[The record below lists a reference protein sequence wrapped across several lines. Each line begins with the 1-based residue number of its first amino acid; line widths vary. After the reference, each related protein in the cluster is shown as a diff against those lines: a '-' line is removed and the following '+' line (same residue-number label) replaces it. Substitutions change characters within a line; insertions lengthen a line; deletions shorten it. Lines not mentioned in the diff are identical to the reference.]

1 MNFEA
6 APRSRGPPRPFLDTM
21 QMPIIDLRDIPTG
34 ETIEAELCIIG
45 SGPAG
50 ATIARE
56 LDSETARIVVVECGG
71 AKRSVEADALNEIE
85 SIGRPRVMDQWLVR
99 NRILGGSS
107 HTWTGR
113 CAPLDRID
121 YEKRDWIPYSGW
133 PLTPEDMQPVLD
145 RAAPHL
151 GLGVGSGFSD
161 RSFWKL
167 FGRTGFS
174 PNIDEELLLP
184 FFWQFSKD
192 DTNPFD
198 YMRFGK
204 SLRNRPLN
212 ARILLNAT
220 VVNINTEASGA
231 AVTSVDLRAG
241 DGSPRVVFA
250 PRVVLCAGGIE
261 NARLLLASRR
271 TNSAGL
277 GNQNDLVGRFLM
289 DHPRGR
295 IGLFDVQTSEQL
307 QRWLGVY
314 NLKIGKSSYRFR
326 HGYRLS
332 PDYQRQHQL
341 LNSTVWLNEIVKD
354 DDPWNALSRI
364 LRRRGKLSEDVVSV
378 AANLGLVV
386 RGLNQYLVQ
395 RNGLPR
401 KLERLE
407 LICMVEQQPDPDS
420 RITLSDRTDRFGVP
434 ISRVNWKVGAPE
446 ARTIKTIGKIL
457 RSEFQRLSLNDVQLD
472 DWVARDEDLPLTFPD
487 IAHPTGTT
495 RMATSAKS
503 GVVDPNCQ
511 VHGVNGL
518 FVAGSSIF
526 PTAGH
531 ANPTHMIVAT
541 AIRLADFLKKQIA
554 RERRS

>member
-1 MNFEA
+1 M
-6 APRSRGPPRPFLDTM
+6 PF
-21 QMPIIDLRDIPTG
+21 IDLREIPVG
-34 ETIEAELCIIG
+34 ETIEADLCIIG

-56 LDSETARIVVVECGG
+56 LDNEEARIVIVESGG
-71 AKRSVEADALNEIE
+71 TERSAEADGLNEIE
-85 SIGRPRVMDQWLVR
+85 STGRPRVMDQWLVR

-113 CAPLDRID
+113 CAPFDHID
-121 YEKRDWIPYSGW
+121 YEKRDWVPYSGW
-133 PLTPEDMQPVLD
+133 PLTPEAMRPFLD

-151 GLGVGSGFSD
+151 GLGIGSGFTD

-167 FGRTGFS
+167 FGRAGFS
-174 PNIDEELLLP
+174 PEIDEHLLLP

-192 DTNPFD
+192 NTNPFD

-204 SLRNRPLN
+204 SLRKPPLN
-212 ARILLNAT
+212 ARIFLNAT

-231 AVTSVDLRAG
+231 AVTSVDLRAT
-241 DGSPRVVFA
+241 DGSERLVSTPRVA
-250 PRVVLCAGGIE
+250 LCAGGIE

-271 TNSAGL
+271 TNPAGL

-295 IGLFDVQTSEQL
+295 IGLFDVPTSERL

-314 NLKIGKSSYRFR
+314 NLKFGTSSYRFR

-332 PDYQRQHQL
+332 PEYQRQHNL

-364 LRRRGKLSEDVVSV
+364 LRRRGKLLEDIMSV
-378 AANLGLVV
+378 GANLGLVA
-386 RGLNQYLVQ
+386 RGLNQYLGQ

-407 LICMVEQQPDPDS
+407 LICMVEQQPDPES
-420 RITLSDRTDRFGVP
+420 RITLSDRVDRFGVP
-434 ISRVNWKVGAPE
+434 ISRVNWKVGVPE
-446 ARTIKTIGKIL
+446 ARTIKTIGKVL
-457 RSEFQRLSLNDVQLD
+457 RSEFQRLSLNSVQLD
-472 DWVARDEDLPLTFPD
+472 DWVTRESDDLPLTFPD

-495 RMATSAKS
+495 RMATSAKL

-511 VHGVNGL
+511 VHGVSGL
-518 FVAGSSIF
+518 FIAGSSIF
-526 PTAGH
+526 PTAGQ

-541 AIRLADFLKKQIA
+541 AIRLADFLKRQIA
-554 RERRS
+554 MERR

>member
-1 MNFEA
+1 
-6 APRSRGPPRPFLDTM
+6 
-21 QMPIIDLRDIPTG
+21 MPIVDLRDIPTG
-34 ETIEAELCIIG
+34 ETIEADLCIIG

-50 ATIARE
+50 STIARE
-56 LDSETARIVVVECGG
+56 LDSERVRVVVVESGDTE
-71 AKRSVEADALNEIE
+71 RSPEADALNEIE

-113 CAPLDRID
+113 CAPFDRID
-121 YEKRDWIPYSGW
+121 YEKRDWVPYSGW
-133 PLTPEDMQPVLD
+133 PITADEMVPFLD
-145 RAAPHL
+145 RAAPYL
-151 GLGVGSGFSD
+151 GLGVGTGFSD

-167 FGRTGFS
+167 FGRMGFS
-174 PNIDEELLLP
+174 PDIDEKLLLP
-184 FFWQFSKD
+184 FFWQFSRD
-192 DTNPFD
+192 DANPFD

-204 SLRNRPLN
+204 SVRSRALN

-231 AVTSVDLRAG
+231 AVTSVDLRGG
-241 DGSPRVVFA
+241 DGSSHTVSA
-250 PRVVLCAGGIE
+250 PRIVLCAGGIE
-261 NARLLLASRR
+261 NARLLLASHR
-271 TNSAGL
+271 TNPAGL

-295 IGLFDVQTSEQL
+295 IGQFDVPSSERL

-314 NLKIGKSSYRFR
+314 NLKLGKSNYRFR

-332 PDYQRQHQL
+332 PDCQRQNKL
-341 LNSTVWLNEIVKD
+341 LNSAVWLNEYVTD

-364 LRRRGKLSEDVVSV
+364 LRGRGKISDDIVSIG
-378 AANLGLVV
+378 ANLGLVA

-401 KLERLE
+401 KLDRLE
-407 LICMVEQQPDPDS
+407 LLCIVEQQPDPES
-420 RITLSDRTDRFGVP
+420 RVTLADRADRFGVP
-434 ISRVNWKVGAPE
+434 ISRINWKLGEGE
-446 ARTIKTIGKIL
+446 ARTIRTIGQIV
-457 RSEFQRLSLNDVQLD
+457 RSEFQRLSLNDVHLD
-472 DWVARDEDLPLTFPD
+472 NWLTRDEDLPLTFPD

-495 RMATSAKS
+495 RMATSATS

-541 AIRLADFLKKQIA
+541 AIRLADFLKKQMSM
-554 RERRS
+554 ERRQ